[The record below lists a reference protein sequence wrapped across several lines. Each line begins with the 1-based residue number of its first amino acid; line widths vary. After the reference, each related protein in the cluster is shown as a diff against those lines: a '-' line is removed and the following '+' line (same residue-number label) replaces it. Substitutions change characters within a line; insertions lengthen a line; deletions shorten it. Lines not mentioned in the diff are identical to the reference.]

1 MDKTERLFALLDAL
15 RRSRTPVTAET
26 LAQEQ
31 AVSVRTIYRDLRTLM
46 GLGAPITGEAGLGYV
61 LRPGYFMPPLM
72 FSPAELE
79 ALVLGARWVQTLPD
93 ADLGAAARAALAK
106 IATASPDDLRA
117 RIQDTGLWP
126 VNLGS
131 GREVA
136 VLPQARDAMRRER
149 AVVIAYADAEGRVSE
164 RTIWPLQLA
173 YYEGKEIIAAWCC
186 LREDFRTFRVD
197 RIQRFE
203 TTEQPYGR
211 PRRSLSAEML
221 AMWER
226 RRAEADAQARGDRGP
241 TRRVDKAVAYV
252 TRGDLLLVFDH
263 ADFPEAGMQVPAG
276 SIEPGETASEAARR
290 ETFEETGLERLSP
303 PIFLGVSEFDM
314 RPFGRDELQIRS
326 FFHLRAE
333 GEVPEAWRHYEQ
345 GTPPIAFDLYWLPI
359 AAAAERLVPGHGV
372 FLSAVETDAGA
383 PVDPARD
390 G

>member
-15 RRSRTPVTAET
+15 RRRRTPVTAET
-26 LAQEQ
+26 LAEEQ

-72 FSPAELE
+72 FNAAELE

-93 ADLGAAARAALAK
+93 AELGAAARAALAK

-136 VLPQARDAMRRER
+136 VLPQTRDAMRRER
-149 AVVIAYADAEGRVSE
+149 AVVISYADAEGRVSE

-186 LREDFRTFRVD
+186 LRGDFRTFRVD

-203 TTEQPYGR
+203 TTDQPYGR

-226 RRAEADAQARGDRGP
+226 HRAEAASRMRGDAGPARRVEKAVVYITRGDR
-241 TRRVDKAVAYV
+241 
-252 TRGDLLLVFDH
+252 LLVFDH
-263 ADFPEAGMQVPAG
+263 VDFPEAGVQVPAG
-276 SIEPGETASEAARR
+276 SIEPGETPSEGALR
-290 ETFEETGLERLSP
+290 EAFEETGLTGLSSP
-303 PIFLGVSEFDM
+303 TFLGVSEFDM
-314 RPFGRDELQIRS
+314 RPFGKDELHVRH
-326 FFHLRAE
+326 FFHVRAADD
-333 GEVPEAWRHYEQ
+333 VPETWRHDEQ

-359 AAAAERLVPGHGV
+359 PVAAERLVPGHEV
-372 FLSAVETDAGA
+372 FLSAVEA
-383 PVDPARD
+383 PADPE
-390 G
+390 